1 MPEWECEVRLS
12 VISKLANRQCAKLSR
27 SAYLQ
32 KMMDQLKTKPNPKR
46 WWECIKLLAGKALAN
61 KIIDAFIAV
70 TQKMSSLPPV
80 RPR

>member
-1 MPEWECEVRLS
+1 
-12 VISKLANRQCAKLSR
+12 
-27 SAYLQ
+27 
-32 KMMDQLKTKPNPKR
+32 MMDQLKSKPNPKR

-70 TQKMSSLPPV
+70 TQEMSSLPPV